1 MHQLGLGGGEKK
13 TAIPK
18 RVAALYGKPVVSVS
32 CGSSHTAWYV
42 SVSVSTQFRQSGLL
56 LTFACWPVSRR
67 WVAST
72 RGAPVPQVCW
82 GTAKRLIR
90 SRLALLKSCAV
101 CSSHAIQLALVL
113 S

>member
-42 SVSVSTQFRQSGLL
+42 AVSVSTQFRQSGLL

-101 CSSHAIQLALVL
+101 CSSHAIELALVL